1 MKKILLAA
9 CSILAIFSAQAQGLC
24 DEGRYVT
31 DNYFDSIVKTTNIL
45 FGSNTAVG
53 SNSQQDL
60 FLDFFEPF
68 GDTLTERPLILFTF
82 GGSFTSGQR
91 SDVHFL
97 CEYYAH
103 LGYATAAVDY
113 RVGFFA
119 PDVKTTT
126 LAVVRGMHDMKASV
140 RFFYKDA
147 ATTNTYGID
156 TNRIIVGGISAG
168 AITAIHT
175 AYLDKDSEIP
185 TYLSS
190 DTALMNNIGGIAG
203 KSGNPGY
210 SSKVAGVISYSGT
223 IGDTSWIEAGSAPI
237 LLIHDTGDATVP
249 FGTDTIIVFG
259 VVNTG
264 LEADGSNSMAVRCN
278 NVGVLADTLWFNRAG
293 HVAYFNGIDTDTV
306 LTRTTAFSAPLA
318 CNEIQ
323 TGIFDAPDFAGSFN
337 VYPNPSNGLVTVEI
351 NGNTQPVT
359 VGVYNM
365 VGQLVSETSLAA
377 NQAQQIDLSA
387 AQGGIYLVR
396 VSDVSTGALVATHKL
411 IVQ

>member
-9 CSILAIFSAQAQGLC
+9 FSFLAIFSAQAQGLC
-24 DEGRYVT
+24 DDGRYVT
-31 DNYFDSIVKTTNIL
+31 EDFFDSITVTSNVL
-45 FGSNTAVG
+45 FGANTAVG
-53 SNSQQDL
+53 SGSQQDL
-60 FLDFFEPF
+60 FLDFFEPA
-68 GDTLTERPLILFTF
+68 GDTLAQRPLIIFTF
-82 GGSFTSGQR
+82 GGSFVGGQR

-97 CEYYAH
+97 CEHYAH
-103 LGYATAAVDY
+103 LGYATAAIDY
-113 RVGFFA
+113 RTGLFL
-119 PDVKTTT
+119 PDERTTT
-126 LAVVRGMHDMKASV
+126 LAVVRGMHDMKAAV

-185 TYLSS
+185 AYLYP
-190 DTALMNNIGGIAG
+190 DTAAFGGIDG
-203 KSGNPGY
+203 NSGNPGY
-210 SSKVAGVISYSGT
+210 SSKVHGVISYSGT

-237 LLIHDTGDATVP
+237 ILFHDTLDATVP
-249 FGTDTIIVFG
+249 FGTDTINALGF
-259 VVNTG
+259 NTG
-264 LEADGSNSMAVRCN
+264 LEADGSRSMAVRCR
-278 NVGVLADTLWFNRAG
+278 NVGVTVDTLWFNRTG
-293 HVAYFNGIDTDTV
+293 HVSYFNGTDTDTV
-306 LTRTTAFSAPLA
+306 LARTTSFSAPIA
-318 CNEIQ
+318 CEELQ

-365 VGQLVSETSLAA
+365 VGQLVSETSLDA
-377 NQAQQIDLSA
+377 NQAQQLDLSA

-396 VSDVSTGALVATHKL
+396 VTDATTGSLLATHKL